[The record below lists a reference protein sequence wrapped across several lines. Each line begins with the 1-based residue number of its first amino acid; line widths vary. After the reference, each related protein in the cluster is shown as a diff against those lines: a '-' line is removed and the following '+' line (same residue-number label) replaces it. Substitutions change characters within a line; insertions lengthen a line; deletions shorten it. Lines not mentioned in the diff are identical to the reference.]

1 MSCDREAI
9 PGHSQG
15 RCAIVLI
22 VFANI
27 KMDITLN
34 FKHKVAA
41 GEVLLPASKS
51 ISNRVLI
58 INALAGS
65 EYAVDNLAVC
75 DDTRSMVG
83 VLNSDGADFDIGH
96 AGTAMRFLTA
106 FLARIAGE
114 WKLTGSE
121 RMKQRPVGVLV
132 EALNRLGARIE
143 YLEKEGFP
151 PLKIY
156 GTTCLVGGEIEIPAS
171 VSSQYISAIMMI
183 APYME
188 KGLVIRLKGKIVS
201 GAYLDMTLRLMRD
214 FGVDAVRE
222 GAVIR
227 IPPGNYSPRPFRV
240 ESDWSA
246 ASYFYECLAIAGEG
260 EIKLKGL
267 FRNSLQGDSR
277 QIKVWERLGVITRFT
292 EEGIVLTPGP
302 RSADRLEEDFI
313 GMPDLVQSFAVACC
327 LMDLPFVF
335 KGTDTLRI
343 KETDRVE
350 ALMNELAKMGFR
362 LEERADDHALVWE
375 GKKESI
381 AEVPCISTYH
391 DHRMAMAFA
400 PAALKFPDLV
410 ITDKEV
416 VTKSFPGYWE
426 EIGRLFM
433 S

>member
-1 MSCDREAI
+1 MSCGREAI